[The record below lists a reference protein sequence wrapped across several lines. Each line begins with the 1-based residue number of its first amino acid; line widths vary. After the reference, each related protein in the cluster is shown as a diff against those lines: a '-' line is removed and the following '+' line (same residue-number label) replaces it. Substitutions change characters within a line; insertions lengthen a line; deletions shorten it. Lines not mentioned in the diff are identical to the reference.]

1 MNNSLSRVVEQHAEE
16 ASFLVVLRDYA
27 LRAPHYDIEHLDKL
41 DNRLDAHLD
50 GLRIATPDGLQ
61 TLLAQLGPHAIGEM
75 FASVVL
81 AFEAADANVLS
92 RLSEHL
98 RTAMETERGYL
109 MALGWL
115 DWERISPWI
124 ERMLAAPAPLFRR
137 LGLAACG
144 MHRHDPG
151 PALLAGLSDA
161 DPSVLA
167 RAARTAGELR
177 RRDLLPAIR
186 AHRQHEDAATRFW
199 ANWAT
204 TQMGDQ
210 QALEPLRSF
219 AEQPGEFQYRALCVL
234 LAWQEREPSIAW
246 IRQWVQDPRD
256 RRIGIEALGLL
267 GDPVCVPWLIQQM
280 SDLPFARVA
289 GEAFSLITGADLAL
303 LDLELQALP
312 DFDAGPNDNPEDPNV
327 AMDPDENLP
336 WPDPQAI
343 EKWWQA
349 NGGQFQMGTRYMLGL
364 AHSEHS
370 FQQALVHGQQRQRIA
385 AACGL
390 ARYRPNEVLF
400 PTSAPAWRQKR
411 WLAAVNAASNISG
424 TKPPS

>member
-1 MNNSLSRVVEQHAEE
+1 MESLSPILDQHTEE
-16 ASFLVVLRDYA
+16 ASFLAALRDYA
-27 LRAPHYDIEHLDKL
+27 VRAPHYDLDQIGTL
-41 DNRLDAHLD
+41 DNRIDAQLD
-50 GLRIATPDGLQ
+50 GLRIAGTSGLA
-61 TLLAQLGPHAIGEM
+61 TLLAQLGPYAVGEM

-81 AFEAADANVLS
+81 AFETADAKVLS
-92 RLSEHL
+92 RLSTHL
-98 RTAMETERGYL
+98 RSALETERGYL

-124 ERMLAAPAPLFRR
+124 DRMFAAPEPLFRR

-151 PALLAGLSDA
+151 AALLAGLSDA

-186 AHRQHEDAATRFW
+186 AHRQHTDTAARFW
-199 ANWAT
+199 GNWAT
-204 TQMGDQ
+204 AQMGDE
-210 QALEPLRSF
+210 QALEPLRQF
-219 AEQPGEFQYRALCVL
+219 AEQPGAFQHRALCVL

-246 IRQWVQDPRD
+246 IRQLVQDPRD
-256 RRIGIEALGLL
+256 RRIGIQALGLL

-280 SDLPFARVA
+280 SDLPYARVA

-303 LDLELQALP
+303 LDLELQDLA

-343 EKWWQA
+343 TAWWQA
-349 NGGQFQMGTRYMLGL
+349 HGGDFQSGVGYVLGQMQSEGSFWHAL
-364 AHSEHS
+364 A
-370 FQQALVHGQQRQRIA
+370 QGQQRQRIA

-390 ARYRPNEVLF
+390 ARFRPDEVLF

-411 WLAAVNAASNISG
+411 LLGMTAVFG
-424 TKPPS
+424 R

>member
-1 MNNSLSRVVEQHAEE
+1 MESLSPILDQHTEE
-16 ASFLVVLRDYA
+16 ASFLAALRDYA
-27 LRAPHYDIEHLDKL
+27 VRAPHYDLDQIGTL
-41 DNRLDAHLD
+41 DNRIDAQLD
-50 GLRIATPDGLQ
+50 GLRIAGTTGLA
-61 TLLAQLGPHAIGEM
+61 TLLAQLGPYAVGEM
-75 FASVVL
+75 FASVML
-81 AFEAADANVLS
+81 AFETADAKVLS
-92 RLSEHL
+92 RLSTHL
-98 RTAMETERGYL
+98 RSALETERGYL

-124 ERMLAAPAPLFRR
+124 DRMFAAPEPLFRR

-151 PALLAGLSDA
+151 AALLAGLSDA

-186 AHRQHEDAATRFW
+186 AHRQHTDTAARFW
-199 ANWAT
+199 GNWAT
-204 TQMGDQ
+204 AQMGDE
-210 QALEPLRSF
+210 QALEPLRQF
-219 AEQPGEFQYRALCVL
+219 AEQPGAFQHRALCVL

-246 IRQWVQDPRD
+246 IRQLVQDPRD
-256 RRIGIEALGLL
+256 RRIGIQALGLL

-280 SDLPFARVA
+280 SDLPYARVA

-303 LDLELQALP
+303 LDLELQDLA
-312 DFDAGPNDNPEDPNV
+312 DFDAGPNDNPEDPDV

-343 EKWWQA
+343 TAWWQA
-349 NGGQFQMGTRYMLGL
+349 HGGDFQSGVGYVLGQMQSEGSFRHAL
-364 AHSEHS
+364 A
-370 FQQALVHGQQRQRIA
+370 QGQQRQRIA

-390 ARYRPNEVLF
+390 ARFRPDEVLF

-411 WLAAVNAASNISG
+411 LLGMTAVFG
-424 TKPPS
+424 R

>member
-1 MNNSLSRVVEQHAEE
+1 MESLSPILDQHTEE
-16 ASFLVVLRDYA
+16 ASFLAVLRDYA
-27 LRAPHYDIEHLDKL
+27 VRAPHYDLDHLGTL
-41 DNRLDAHLD
+41 DNRIDAHLD
-50 GLRIATPDGLQ
+50 GLRIAGPAGLE
-61 TLLAQLGPHAIGEM
+61 TLLGQLGPHAIGEM

-81 AFEAADANVLS
+81 AFEAANAKALS
-92 RLSEHL
+92 RLSEQL
-98 RTAMETERGYL
+98 RSALETERGYL

-115 DWERISPWI
+115 DWERVAPWI
-124 ERMLAAPAPLFRR
+124 ERMLASPEPLFRR

-144 MHRHDPG
+144 MHRRDPG

-167 RAARTAGELR
+167 RAARTVGELR
-177 RRDLLPAIR
+177 RRDLFPTMR

-204 TQMGDQ
+204 VQMGDQ

-246 IRQWVQDPRD
+246 IRQLVQDPRD
-256 RRIGIEALGLL
+256 RRIGLQALGLL
-267 GDPVCVPWLIQQM
+267 GDPVSVPWLIQQM
-280 SDLPFARVA
+280 SDPPYARVA
-289 GEAFSLITGADLAL
+289 GEAFSLISGADLAL
-303 LDLELQALP
+303 LDLELQDLP

-343 EKWWQA
+343 ERWWQA
-349 NGGQFQMGTRYMLGL
+349 NGGHFQVGTRYMLGL

-370 FQQALVHGQQRQRIA
+370 FQQALARGQQRQRIA

-390 ARYRPNEVLF
+390 ARFRPDEVLF

-411 WLAAVNAASNISG
+411 LLGMTALFG
-424 TKPPS
+424 R